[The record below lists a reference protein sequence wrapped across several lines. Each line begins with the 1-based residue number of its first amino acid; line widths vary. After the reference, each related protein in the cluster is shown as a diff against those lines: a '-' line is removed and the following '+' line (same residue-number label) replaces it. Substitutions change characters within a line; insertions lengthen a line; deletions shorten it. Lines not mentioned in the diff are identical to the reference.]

1 MNAALDA
8 QIDAVRR
15 FNRYY
20 TRRIGVLQEGLLDS
34 PFSLAKAR
42 VLYELGT
49 RAAPTAG
56 EIGEEL
62 GLDAGYLSRIVQHFA
77 AQGLLKRE
85 RSSADA
91 RRIALS
97 LTAEGRKAFRMLDR
111 RSNRVTAA
119 MLAPLSGRQRDRLVA
134 AIDVLQRMLT
144 VPSAPDAARVTVRPY
159 AVGDCGWAI
168 EQHGRVY
175 AQEFGWNRDFEAMV
189 AGLFARFASGHDP
202 VREQFWIAE
211 VDGERAGCVFVVR
224 SQTDPA
230 AAQLRCL
237 LVTPAARGLGLG
249 RRLVDTCI
257 EFARSAGYRKIVL
270 WTNDVL
276 VSARRI
282 YEAAGFSLVEQ
293 SRHHSF
299 GRDLVGQTWSL
310 GL

>member
-1 MNAALDA
+1 
-8 QIDAVRR
+8 
-15 FNRYY
+15 
-20 TRRIGVLQEGLLDS
+20 
-34 PFSLAKAR
+34 
-42 VLYELGT
+42 
-49 RAAPTAG
+49 
-56 EIGEEL
+56 
-62 GLDAGYLSRIVQHFA
+62 VQDFA

-85 RSSADA
+85 RSAIDA

-97 LTAEGRKAFRMLDR
+97 LTAEGRKAFRTLDR
-111 RSNRVTAA
+111 RSSRVTAR
-119 MLAPLSGRQRDRLVA
+119 MLAALSGFQRDRLVA
-134 AIDVLQRMLT
+134 AIDVLQRTLAA
-144 VPSAPDAARVTVRPY
+144 PSAPDAARVTVRPHGI
-159 AVGDCGWAI
+159 GDCGWAI

-175 AQEFGWNRDFEAMV
+175 AQEFGWNREFEAMV

-211 VDGERAGCVFVVR
+211 VDGERVGCVFVVR
-224 SQTDPA
+224 SEADPA

-237 LVTPAARGLGLG
+237 LVTPAGRGLGVG

-257 EFARSAGYRKIVL
+257 EFARSAGYCTIVL

-282 YEAAGFSLVEQ
+282 YEAVGFSLVEQ

-310 GL
+310 DLLPGLSAERADRVS